1 MGRRCPRIEPSL
13 HLGLREQ
20 AARGSGELCLP
31 LFFRVRGAD
40 CPRRQDPIEM
50 TFPLVGL
57 WAFGEA
63 AGWRLCGRPSTQPE
77 HAPVSLRRNPRLV
90 STVSVSLFCT

>member
-40 CPRRQDPIEM
+40 CPRRQDPIGM
-50 TFPLVGL
+50 TFPLVG
-57 WAFGEA
+57 FGPLV
-63 AGWRLCGRPSTQPE
+63 RLQGGDSVVGP
-77 HAPVSLRRNPRLV
+77 RRNP
-90 STVSVSLFCT
+90 SVHQFLSAGIPGS